1 MKSVSRFAMLVWAA
15 SPVFAGDMPQA
26 SELPLR
32 TKTEITVFASQIPVA
47 QNTGKKKVSKAR
59 KGADGTLRGF
69 GLMAG
74 WLMNANDDIPS
85 PNSRRVLDRDVPNVE
100 SLPNRSRVR

>member
-1 MKSVSRFAMLVWAA
+1 MNTVSRFAVLVLAA
-15 SPVFAGDMPQA
+15 SPVFAGDTQLA

-32 TKTEITVFASQIPVA
+32 TKTEITVVASQIPVA
-47 QNTGKKKVSKAR
+47 QSAEKKKVNKVR
-59 KGADGTLRGF
+59 KGTDGTLRGF
-69 GLMAG
+69 GLVAG

-85 PNSRRVLDRDVPNVE
+85 PRSRRVLDRDVPDIE

>member
-1 MKSVSRFAMLVWAA
+1 MKNVTRFAVLVLAA
-15 SPVFAGDMPQA
+15 APVFAGDTQSP

-32 TKTEITVFASQIPVA
+32 TKTEITVVASRIPVA
-47 QNTGKKKVSKAR
+47 QNTGKKEVNKVR
-59 KGADGTLRGF
+59 KGTDGTLRGF

-85 PNSRRVLDRDVPNVE
+85 PRSRRVLDSDVPNVE